1 MASIWTP
8 KHLTFS
14 FFTMKSPFL
23 PWRHYRTAMVVGQIT
38 GIECLPGGVPPPD
51 PPAPYSIHQ
60 SSSPRRHMHGIAVC
74 APRAHRAK
82 KNSRIPQER
91 VPRRFFLSRL
101 RARCPAHSPAHM
113 APKQQ
118 LPEGGN
124 APPKTTAHTRQQSTE
139 PRARGATDDLS
150 PSSPPLTRLH
160 SWPDSTER
168 APVKSQLQRRRPLGR
183 SPTNRRIGVSTQEI
197 HMIRRCPPAGPLPP

>member
-1 MASIWTP
+1 MIRTRSIPQSEKPRFGRPCRQRQQTDHDQTRINIRGLNLDAKASNLQFFHDEI
-8 KHLTFS
+8 S
-14 FFTMKSPFL
+14 IFTMETLSHSDGCWPNH
-23 PWRHYRTAMVVGQIT
+23 RHRMSTRGRAA
-38 GIECLPGGVPPPD
+38 PR

-150 PSSPPLTRLH
+150 HPHHP
-160 SWPDSTER
+160 
-168 APVKSQLQRRRPLGR
+168 
-183 SPTNRRIGVSTQEI
+183 
-197 HMIRRCPPAGPLPP
+197 